1 MSLTCDK
8 YILYLKENAQMQLK
22 ELYIPVHNHLLQG
35 LYHTMQQLLDPN
47 IDQVLRSLH
56 GIW

>member
-22 ELYIPVHNHLLQG
+22 QLYIPVYNQILLK
-35 LYHTMQQLLDPN
+35 L
-47 IDQVLRSLH
+47 
-56 GIW
+56 